1 MCKCAERTGL
11 CRTGGGGDRAL
22 ARLFVACLSLVSVLK
37 ASPTPFVSASSS
49 VMRVLVLAPDH
60 VMLCHLPIAC
70 SQGTRTSAHLVLRL
84 LRATVESDMITAL
97 CPPGRGHVLLCFLS
111 SSLKLSKMVQW
122 YKGKHRLHEHV
133 KGDGEGRGEEGEEA
147 QQGRRGTVVPR
158 VSLPAALVLDPRPTA
173 PPCRESTPLRRA
185 FSPEC

>member
-11 CRTGGGGDRAL
+11 CRTRGGGGRAL

-84 LRATVESDMITAL
+84 PRAAVESDMITVL

-122 YKGKHRLHEHV
+122 YKGKHRLHRTCHRRR
-133 KGDGEGRGEEGEEA
+133 GRARGGGRGSSA
-147 QQGRRGTVVPR
+147 GTARDCGPPGFAP
-158 VSLPAALVLDPRPTA
+158 SCPGAGPQAHGPALP
-173 PPCRESTPLRRA
+173 
-185 FSPEC
+185 